1 MLRKYRCHKVV
12 QAAEIKALEEM
23 PNTVQPGGPNQLRH
37 AILEDGSRYG
47 GDIFAREKKPVVG
60 DFIVIYDDGHIS
72 WSPRK
77 AFLDGYS
84 PIDETGA
91 DYQPE
96 QVHP

>member
-23 PNTVQPGGPNQLRH
+23 PNTIQPGGETILRH
-37 AILEDGSRYG
+37 AVLEDGSRYG
-47 GDIFAREKKPVVG
+47 SKELFSRGTPAVG
-60 DFIVIYDDGHIS
+60 DFIVIYDDGYIS

-84 PIDETGA
+84 PIDHSGA